1 MTKPTMNSNPP
12 AKMKASRYRTDRTHM
27 AGLAAGIRVRAYSRR
42 RDFKNLVPSNTPPM
56 ASATGTPAP
65 IEGAGTPCSTHVTD
79 EQTEEAACAPAIP
92 MTNIKMLVAKDFM
105 CASREGPKSDWPR
118 TR

>member
-1 MTKPTMNSNPP
+1 MR
-12 AKMKASRYRTDRTHM
+12 ASRDRTDRTHM
-27 AGLAAGIRVRAYSRR
+27 ASPAAGTRVGAYNRR
-42 RDFKNLVPSNTPPM
+42 RDFKSLVLSNIPPM

-79 EQTEEAACAPAIP
+79 EQAEGAACADAIP
-92 MTNIKMLVAKDFM
+92 MTDIKMLVAKDFM
-105 CASREGPKSDWPR
+105 CASREGSVWPR

>member
-1 MTKPTMNSNPP
+1 
-12 AKMKASRYRTDRTHM
+12 M
-27 AGLAAGIRVRAYSRR
+27 ACPAAGIRVGAYNRR
-42 RDFKNLVPSNTPPM
+42 RDFKNLVPSNIPPM

-79 EQTEEAACAPAIP
+79 EQAEGAACADAIP
-92 MTNIKMLVAKDFM
+92 MTDIKMLVAKDFM
-105 CASREGPKSDWPR
+105 FASREGPKSNRPR